1 MSRPKSAELRQG
13 NANLATLQ
21 TTADIDI
28 PDAPKDFTPFGRRL
42 WIDIWTAGKNAYQ
55 PLTDCH
61 VVERYV
67 SLQQRRRD
75 LLEILETEGWL
86 SEGSTGQLVIHPAA
100 KLLDSVEGKL
110 GPLEDRLGLSPE
122 ARLRLGISS
131 VEHKSKLEAFLMNG
145 GSN

>member
-61 VVERYV
+61 VVARYV
-67 SLQQRRRD
+67 SLPQRRRA
-75 LLEILETEGWL
+75 LRELLETEGWL

-110 GPLEDRLGLSPE
+110 ALEDRSLSPE

-131 VEHKSKLEAFLMNG
+131 VEHNEARSLPYEWRL
-145 GSN
+145 